1 MRVVFLQDVP
11 GVAHGGDVR
20 TVKDGFARNY
30 LIPRSLAVP
39 ATQDALRRVDR
50 LKKQAEEDRIKA
62 IQDMRT
68 LAELLNSAQVNIE
81 MRAGTN
87 GRLYGSVTNAIVA
100 EKLSEMTGRE
110 IDRRVVA
117 MTEPFRQVG
126 LYEVDVHLHPEVDAR
141 VKVLVYP
148 SGTDPNAVLA
158 QGEGQPAEAATP
170 QPEPAAQDAAE
181 AAAPVETSGEGETE
195 EVKA

>member
-50 LKKQAEEDRIKA
+50 LKKQAEEDRLKA

-68 LAELLNSAQVNIE
+68 LAEQLNNAQVNIE

-110 IDRRVVA
+110 IDRRAVA
-117 MTEPFRQVG
+117 IGEPFRQVG
-126 LYEVDVHLHPEVDAR
+126 LYEVDVRLHPEVEAR

-158 QGEGQPAEAATP
+158 QSESQPAEGAAP
-170 QPEPAAQDAAE
+170 QAEPAAQASESSE
-181 AAAPVETSGEGETE
+181 AGETTKE
-195 EVKA
+195 ETV

>member
-50 LKKQAEEDRIKA
+50 LKKQAEEDRLKA

-68 LAELLNSAQVNIE
+68 LAEQLNNAQVNIE

-110 IDRRVVA
+110 IDRRAVA
-117 MTEPFRQVG
+117 IGEPFRQVG
-126 LYEVDVHLHPEVDAR
+126 LYEVDVHLHPEVEAR

-158 QGEGQPAEAATP
+158 QGEGQPAEGAAP
-170 QPEPAAQDAAE
+170 QAEPAAQEPAE
-181 AAAPVETSGEGETE
+181 ASESSEASETTKEET
-195 EVKA
+195 V